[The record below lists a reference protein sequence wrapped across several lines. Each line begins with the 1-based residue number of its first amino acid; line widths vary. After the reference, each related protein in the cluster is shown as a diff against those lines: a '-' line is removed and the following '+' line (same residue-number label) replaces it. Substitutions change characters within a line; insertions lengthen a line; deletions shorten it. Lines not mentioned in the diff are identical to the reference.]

1 MSPLPLSENQHG
13 RKANVQNKQTKK
25 RTLEKVAGP
34 KHGFLHKTK
43 IH

>member
-1 MSPLPLSENQHG
+1 MSPLPLSENQHR
-13 RKANVQNKQTKK
+13 RKANIQKKK

-43 IH
+43 IQ

>member
-1 MSPLPLSENQHG
+1 MSPLPLSENQHR
-13 RKANVQNKQTKK
+13 RKANVQKKKK

-43 IH
+43 IQ